1 MYPVIHIGPAVIQS
15 PILALIAALW
25 LGAYVAERECKRRQ
39 LNAEDVWNVVGIA
52 AVATVIAA
60 RLIYVMQNFS
70 AYASD
75 PLQIFSP
82 TPGTLSL
89 GFGAIFGL
97 MAAYAFAHR
106 HLAESD
112 STRAASMPMTMR
124 DIQRHGI
131 PPALFFDALA
141 PGALIAMAVFA
152 IGQLLGG
159 DAYGTPSN
167 LPWSVFLWGE
177 WRHPVQLYDALAA
190 LIGFIVVWRVSRG
203 RSTRAGFITLLAI
216 AWYSASRVFIDAF
229 RGETTILPGGYRASQ
244 VIALVVLLMDLWF
257 LSHFMTKDER
267 PTTDVIRQRY

>member
-15 PILALIAALW
+15 TVLALITALW
-25 LGAYVAERECKRRQ
+25 LGAYVAERECKRRR
-39 LNAEDVWNVVGIA
+39 LNAEDVWNVVGTA

-60 RLIYVMQNFS
+60 RLIYVLQNFS

-82 TPGTLSL
+82 APGTLSL

-97 MAAYAFAHR
+97 MAAYAY
-106 HLAESD
+106 
-112 STRAASMPMTMR
+112 
-124 DIQRHGI
+124 IQRHGI
-131 PPALFFDALA
+131 PLALFFDALA

-203 RSTRAGFITLLAI
+203 WSTRAGFIALLVI

-229 RGETTILPGGYRASQ
+229 RGDTAILPGGYRASQ

-257 LSHFMTKDER
+257 LSNFITKDER
-267 PTTDVIRQRY
+267 PTTNIVRQRQ